1 MQDHNDNNREE
12 EDKRNHKIKT
22 DYGSGDYYKH
32 FIKETGATHISR
44 AMFGSIIREFNTHV
58 RDRISTKG
66 AEYILPQRTG
76 KIELRKVKT
85 EVKIAEDGS
94 IINNLPVNW
103 KATRELWAESPRSKE
118 KGTKIRYTNEHTD
131 GHTFRIYYRK
141 SKANFKNKSIYKMQF
156 NRTMKRQLS
165 ASIFAG
171 KIDAF
176 LN

>member
-1 MQDHNDNNREE
+1 MEE
-12 EDKRNHKIKT
+12 EDKRNHRVKT
-22 DYGSGDYYKH
+22 DYGSGDFYKH
-32 FIKETGATHISR
+32 FVKETGSKLTR
-44 AMFGSIIREFNTHV
+44 AKFGEILREFNTHV

-66 AEYILPQRTG
+66 AEYIMPNRIG

-103 KATRELWAESPRSKE
+103 QETRKLWAENE
-118 KGTKIRYTNEHTD
+118 KAKDKKIKIRYTNEHTD

-141 SKANFKNKSIYKMQF
+141 SKANFRNKSIYKMQF
-156 NRTMKRQLS
+156 NRDMKRQLS
-165 ASIFAG
+165 KSIFAG

-176 LN
+176 LK

>member
-1 MQDHNDNNREE
+1 MQEDHNDKE

-32 FIKETGATHISR
+32 FIK
-44 AMFGSIIREFNTHV
+44 
-58 RDRISTKG
+58 D
-66 AEYILPQRTG
+66 
-76 KIELRKVKT
+76 
-85 EVKIAEDGS
+85 
-94 IINNLPVNW
+94 
-103 KATRELWAESPRSKE
+103 
-118 KGTKIRYTNEHTD
+118 
-131 GHTFRIYYRK
+131 
-141 SKANFKNKSIYKMQF
+141 NFKNKSIYKMQF

>member
-1 MQDHNDNNREE
+1 ME
-12 EDKRNHKIKT
+12 EDNEDVRNHKVKT

-32 FIKETGATHISR
+32 FIKETEATHISR
-44 AMFGSIIREFNTHV
+44 GKFGAILREFNTHV

-66 AEYILPQRTG
+66 AEYIMPKRIG

-103 KATRELWAESPRSKE
+103 KATRALWKESE
-118 KGTKIRYTNEHTD
+118 KARERRVKIRYTNEHTD
-131 GHTFRIYYRK
+131 GHTFRIYFRK

-156 NRTMKRQLS
+156 NRDMKRQLS
-165 ASIFAG
+165 RAIFAG